1 MPRTFQDEQ
10 RRPDPFAG
18 LGAPR
23 ADEAERYVLGCLLQ
37 DDSRLFVECQELRL
51 RPTDFFSERHKAIAQ
66 AIWDLNSDAQPSD
79 LIAVSERLRARD
91 QLTMCG
97 GLEYLQ
103 TLVAD
108 VASTAALTHHAKTVQ
123 EKSLLRS
130 VILADNE
137 SIFKAQS
144 AGAVAREVLAETQQ
158 RISDIAREQVTRGL
172 RPTKDL
178 LAETIELI
186 DKFKEHDAVS
196 GTVTGF
202 SRLDNLTTG
211 LHEGELIILAAR
223 PGMGKTAFALSLALN
238 AATNRQHPF
247 PVAFFSL
254 EMDAQQLM
262 LRLLCTQGHFPM
274 QDIRKGRLAPDMMGR
289 LGTITTIISEAP
301 LYIDDQPDLTL
312 LDLRT
317 KCRML
322 KDSLVK
328 NGTDLGL
335 IVLDYL
341 QLVSGGENAE
351 SRQVFISQVSRGLK
365 QLAKELRVPVLALS
379 QLSRKIEDR
388 PSGTAEPK
396 LSDLRESGAIEQD
409 ADMVWFIAREN
420 KVTAETT
427 VSDEA
432 QDARLIVAKHRNGP
446 TDSIPLV
453 FVPKHAGFY
462 EPSDREP
469 PSELNF

>member
-1 MPRTFQDEQ
+1 M
-10 RRPDPFAG
+10 
-18 LGAPR
+18 
-23 ADEAERYVLGCLLQ
+23 
-37 DDSRLFVECQELRL
+37 
-51 RPTDFFSERHKAIAQ
+51 
-66 AIWDLNSDAQPSD
+66 
-79 LIAVSERLRARD
+79 
-91 QLTMCG
+91 
-97 GLEYLQ
+97 
-103 TLVAD
+103 LV
-108 VASTAALTHHAKTVQ
+108 
-123 EKSLLRS
+123 
-130 VILADNE
+130 
-137 SIFKAQS
+137 
-144 AGAVAREVLAETQQ
+144 ETQQ